1 MNANYSSQSKFNR
14 RQQIKKRK
22 KRNSTLGTVLR
33 CAVLVVICTA
43 VVMLGYIVVDCLKKV
58 NGEAFDLDLY
68 KASQDQTSIIYIN
81 KNETYGQEFNE
92 KNFVEYKRLHGETN
106 RIWVNLDE
114 IPKNMQ
120 NAIIALED
128 KRFYEHH
135 GVDWFRTMS
144 VMVISGNRGQGGST
158 ITQQLVKNL
167 TNKKEVTFVRKFNEI
182 LTALNLEKNFE
193 KSEIL
198 ETYLNTLYLGS
209 GCYGIKTASE
219 VYFGKEVS
227 DLNLAECA
235 CLASITQAPGTYDPL
250 ENPDNNKNRRNF
262 CLEKMLEQGYI
273 SKEEYN
279 EAVNY
284 NIIFSNSPG
293 FVSQIEDETTD
304 DDEIS
309 SYYVDYIISSLI
321 EDFQEQLDLTYTQAY
336 KKVYYGGLK
345 IYSAEN
351 VKAQN
356 IIEDYYENRKNFPSI
371 YSTSSNKEPI
381 QTSMT
386 IMDYHGRVVAIAGG
400 AGKKTTNRGL
410 NRAVDSPRQPGSS
423 IKPLSCYA
431 PAMDKGVIT
440 EGSRY
445 IDSPGTY
452 RGGSPWPT
460 NYGGNRGTG
469 EYTSMSYAIAQSLNT
484 IPYRIINEMG
494 LAVSY
499 DFLKNTLHFG
509 HLVDGS
515 DDKDYAPMTVGAMTY
530 GVTTL
535 EMSAGFAIF
544 GNGGQYYKPY
554 PYFLVT
560 NSRNEPYFDNRE
572 ISGEKAIS
580 PSCAEIMNRLLQNV
594 ITSGTGRGYGIPGQ
608 TTFAKTGTTSD
619 NKDRWFV
626 GGTPYFVSAVW
637 YGFDLPAY
645 ISSGS
650 SNPAGHIFY
659 HVMNSIHQA
668 LELPTKNF
676 DFVDNPQ
683 AETKR
688 YCLATGKLAGPGCA
702 SYTCLFTAEYDTVC
716 DGDHSRSSGNMNS
729 YGITQATTKAQT
741 EAYTNSDTGTS
752 QTEPAAEVTQGGEAS
767 PGGED
772 APGGESAGVT
782 KAEE

>member
-1 MNANYSSQSKFNR
+1 MNSNYSSRKKVNR

-22 KRNSTLGTVLR
+22 WSNSTLGTVLR
-33 CAVLVVICTA
+33 CAILVVICTG
-43 VVMLGYIVVDCLKKV
+43 VVLLGYIVTDCLKKV
-58 NGEAFDLDLY
+58 NGEEFDLDLY
-68 KASQDQTSIIYIN
+68 KTNQEQTSIIYIN
-81 KNETYGQEFNE
+81 KKENYGDEFDVN
-92 KNFVEYKRLHGETN
+92 NFTEYKRLHGETN
-106 RIWVNLDE
+106 RIWVGLDE

-135 GVDWFRTMS
+135 GVDWFRTLS
-144 VMVISGNRGQGGST
+144 VMVVSGNRGQGGST

-182 LTALNLEKNFE
+182 LTALNLEKNHE

-219 VYFGKEVS
+219 TYFGKEVP
-227 DLNLAECA
+227 DLTLAECA

-250 ENPDNNKNRRNF
+250 ENPENNKERRNF
-262 CLEKMLEQGYI
+262 CLAKMLEQGFI
-273 SKEEYN
+273 TQEEYN

-284 NIIFSNSPG
+284 NIVFSNSPG
-293 FVSQIEDETTD
+293 FVSHIKDESF
-304 DDEIS
+304 DENEVS

-321 EDFQEQLDLTYTQAY
+321 SDFQEQLDLTYNQAY

-351 VKAQN
+351 VKAQS

-371 YSTSSNKEPI
+371 YSSSSNKEPI

-386 IMDYHGRVVAIAGG
+386 VMDYHGRVIAIAGG
-400 AGKKTTNRGL
+400 AGEKTTNRSL

-440 EGSRY
+440 EASRY

-469 EYTSMSYAIAQSLNT
+469 EYTSISYAIAQSLNT

-515 DDKDYAPMTVGAMTY
+515 DDKDYAPLTVGAMTY

-560 NSRNEPYFDNRE
+560 NSNNEPYFDNRE
-572 ISGEKAIS
+572 IKGEKAIS
-580 PSCAEIMNRLLQNV
+580 PSCAEIMNRLLQGV
-594 ITSGTGRGYGIPGQ
+594 ITNGTGRGYGIPGY
-608 TTFAKTGTTSD
+608 TTFSKTGTTSD

-645 ISSGS
+645 ISSGA
-650 SNPAGHIFY
+650 SNPAGQIFY
-659 HVMNSIHQA
+659 HVMNTIHK
-668 LELPTKNF
+668 ELGLDSGKKF

-683 AETKR
+683 AVTKR
-688 YCLATGKLAGPGCA
+688 YCLATGKLAGSGCA
-702 SYTCLFTAEYDTVC
+702 SYTCLFTAEYDTYC
-716 DGDHSRSSGNMNS
+716 NGDHSRSAGNMYS
-729 YGITQATTKAQT
+729 YGITRKATTAAVTQAQT
-741 EAYTNSDTGTS
+741 QAPDSG
-752 QTEPAAEVTQGGEAS
+752 QTQA
-767 PGGED
+767 D
-772 APGGESAGVT
+772 NSAGEGAGGGSDEQPSQASADNKT
-782 KAEE
+782 E